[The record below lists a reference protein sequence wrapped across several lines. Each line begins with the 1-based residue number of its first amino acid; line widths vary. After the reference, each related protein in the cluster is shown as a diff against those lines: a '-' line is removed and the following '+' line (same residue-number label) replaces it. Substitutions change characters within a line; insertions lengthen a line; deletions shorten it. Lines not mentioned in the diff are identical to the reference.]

1 MLGVKMRPQFNGL
14 KLDENLGVAESEI
27 NKTLPLGIHF
37 VKIAAQAVNITHA
50 VNEFFIKFLVA
61 LSVVLL
67 VTLLTLGLRVGLIV
81 AAAVPLPLCVTFI
94 ALLLTGR
101 NIDLI
106 SFGELILLL
115 GLLDAGAILPITIML
130 VRMTQGAE

>member
-1 MLGVKMRPQFNGL
+1 MLGVNMRPQFNGL

-27 NKTLPLGIHF
+27 NKALPLGIHF
-37 VKIAAQAVNITHA
+37 VKIADQAVNITHA

-81 AAAVPLPLCVTFI
+81 AAAVPLTLRSEEHTSE
-94 ALLLTGR
+94 LQSLMR
-101 NIDLI
+101 I
-106 SFGELILLL
+106 SYAVFCL
-115 GLLDAGAILPITIML
+115 
-130 VRMTQGAE
+130 QKK

>member
-1 MLGVKMRPQFNGL
+1 MRISDWSSDVCSSDL
-14 KLDENLGVAESEI
+14 
-27 NKTLPLGIHF
+27 
-37 VKIAAQAVNITHA
+37 ITHA

-81 AAAVPLPLCVTFI
+81 AAAVPLTLGVTFI
-94 ALLLTGR
+94 AMLLTGR

-106 SFGELILLL
+106 SLGELLLSL
-115 GLLDAGAILPITIML
+115 GLLVDDAISAIDIIYVSMQPCVGRLAAQPAAWRPPAAPML
-130 VRMTQGAE
+130 SRDLVTVSG